1 MVIPYGQS
9 TVEMAFKRDFFLTIE
24 CFVRPSF
31 NLFALACTST
41 RRGFPVGNQRWPIV
55 LEEVEK
61 KETSKKTNK
70 MSGNEDAV
78 NNKIDDV
85 VHLFSTNTHTHIT
98 YSWASQKARH
108 QGGSVAP
115 ARQVGGGGVALAP
128 ERNHRVSFINVK
140 ELCG

>member
-9 TVEMAFKRDFFLTIE
+9 TDEMAFKRDFFLTIE

-85 VHLFSTNTHTHIT
+85 VHLFSTNTHTHT
-98 YSWASQKARH
+98 
-108 QGGSVAP
+108 
-115 ARQVGGGGVALAP
+115 
-128 ERNHRVSFINVK
+128 
-140 ELCG
+140 